1 MRRVFHRSG
10 WLDGRAWM
18 LGMALFAGVG
28 GTSCKQIESRDLIRE
43 GNVAYNDGQY
53 AKAIEAYTKSIE
65 IEEDGV
71 KVFWNRGCAAMAM
84 VLKLRGA
91 SEPEKLEQRKTYT
104 NMALKDFQTWLD
116 RADEEEEA
124 GDADEAA
131 DEGEEGAAAEEDKR
145 TNEEIVRDY
154 RLTLLDADERCDDL
168 LQYWMD
174 KHKAAPREESWYNV
188 IGRQYEKCGQ
198 PEKRVEWMKKRA
210 DDFPDSVKAWHALAI
225 EAFDPLWP
233 DPEKGL
239 PYNEDL
245 PSNERIKQADKVI
258 ELLDKATALDPQF
271 LDAYT
276 WRSMAYTQRMFARTV
291 VEQAEFPE
299 ERLEAILA
307 REDSMLAWK
316 NQKAKCD
323 LEGTAECP
331 ADLRTLQEG
340 ETCCPKSPLNA
351 TEQAEDA
358 AAKKEILAEMAAA
371 DAAAAAESSKKNKK
385 RRRRKK

>member
-1 MRRVFHRSG
+1 
-10 WLDGRAWM
+10 
-18 LGMALFAGVG
+18 MALFAAG
-28 GTSCKQIESRDLIRE
+28 SCKQIESRDLIRE
-43 GNVAYNDGQY
+43 GNTAYNDGQY
-53 AKAIEAYTKSIE
+53 AEAIEAYTKSIE

-71 KVFWNRGCAAMAM
+71 KVFWNRGCAAMAL
-84 VLKLRGA
+84 VLKLRGT
-91 SEPEKLEQRKTYT
+91 SEPDKLEQRKAYT

-116 RADEEEEA
+116 RADEEEQAAEEA
-124 GDADEAA
+124 AEAEDAAEDGAPPAA
-131 DEGEEGAAAEEDKR
+131 DEDKR
-145 TNEEIVRDY
+145 SNEEIVRDY

-174 KHKAAPREESWYNV
+174 KHKAEPREESWYNV

-198 PEKRVEWMKKRA
+198 PDKRVEWMKKRA
-210 DDFPDSVKAWHALAI
+210 DDFPDSVKAWHSLAI

-245 PSNERIKQADKVI
+245 APTDRIKAADKVI
-258 ELLDKATALDPQF
+258 ELLDKATAVDPQF

-291 VEQAEFPE
+291 TEEPEMPE

-323 LEGTAECP
+323 LEGTDECP
-331 ADLRTLQEG
+331 ADLSTLEEG
-340 ETCCPKSPLNA
+340 QTCCPAAPLSA
-351 TEQAEDA
+351 TEQADDA
-358 AAKKEILAEMAAA
+358 AAKKEIIAEMAQA
-371 DAAAAAESSKKNKK
+371 DAEAAAPPTKKK

>member
-1 MRRVFHRSG
+1 
-10 WLDGRAWM
+10 M
-18 LGMALFAGVG
+18 LGMALFAGLG
-28 GTSCKQIESRDLIRE
+28 ATSCKQIESRDLIRE
-43 GNVAYNDGQY
+43 GNAAYNDGQY
-53 AKAIEAYTKSIE
+53 AEAIEAYTKSIE

-71 KVFWNRGCAAMAM
+71 KVFWNRGCAALAL

-91 SEPEKLEQRKTYT
+91 TEPEKLEQRKTYT
-104 NMALKDFQTWLD
+104 NMALKDFKTWLD
-116 RADEEEEA
+116 RADEEEEDA
-124 GDADEAA
+124 GDVESPE
-131 DEGEEGAAAEEDKR
+131 EGEGAEGGAAVEEEDKR

-174 KHKAAPREESWYNV
+174 KHKAEPREESWYTV
-188 IGRQYEKCGQ
+188 VGRQYDKCGQ

-210 DDFPDSVKAWHALAI
+210 EDFPDSVKAWHALAI
-225 EAFDPLWP
+225 DAFEPLWP

-245 PSNERIKQADKVI
+245 APADRIKQADKVI
-258 ELLDKATALDPQF
+258 ELLDKANAIDRKF

-291 VEQAEFPE
+291 VEDAEFPE

-323 LEGTAECP
+323 LEGTKECP
-331 ADLRTLQEG
+331 ADLSTLAEG
-340 ETCCPKSPLNA
+340 ETCCPGAPLTA
-351 TEQAEDA
+351 AEQAEDA
-358 AAKKEILAEMAAA
+358 TAKTEILAEMAAA
-371 DAAAAAESSKKNKK
+371 DAEAAAPPKKK

>member
-18 LGMALFAGVG
+18 LGMALFAAAGA
-28 GTSCKQIESRDLIRE
+28 TSCKQIESRDLIRE
-43 GNVAYNDGQY
+43 GNAAYNDGQY
-53 AKAIEAYTKSIE
+53 AEAIEAYTKSIE

-84 VLKLRGA
+84 VLKLRGT
-91 SEPEKLEQRKTYT
+91 SDPEKLEKRKAFT

-116 RADEEEEA
+116 RADEEEEG
-124 GDADEAA
+124 GDVEPE
-131 DEGEEGAAAEEDKR
+131 EGEEGEAADAEEDKR
-145 TNEEIVRDY
+145 SNEEIVRDY

-174 KHKAAPREESWYNV
+174 KHKAEPREESWYNV

-198 PEKRVEWMKKRA
+198 SDKRVEWMKKRA
-210 DDFPDSVKAWHALAI
+210 EDFPDSVKAWHALAI

-239 PYNEDL
+239 PYNEEL
-245 PSNERIKQADKVI
+245 PSNDRITQADKVI

-291 VEQAEFPE
+291 IEEPELPE
-299 ERLEAILA
+299 EKLEAILA

-331 ADLRTLQEG
+331 DDLTTLEEG
-340 ETCCPKSPLNA
+340 QTCCPKAPLSA
-351 TEQAEDA
+351 SEQAEDA
-358 AAKKEILAEMAAA
+358 AAKKEIIAEMAAA
-371 DAAAAAESSKKNKK
+371 DAEAEEPPKKK

>member
-1 MRRVFHRSG
+1 MRRFFHRCG
-10 WLDGRAWM
+10 WGSGRAW
-18 LGMALFAGVG
+18 LVGAALFGTLGA
-28 GTSCKQIESRDLIRE
+28 TSCTKIESRDLIRD
-43 GNVAYNDGQY
+43 GNAHYNDGQY
-53 AKAIEAYTKSIE
+53 AEAIEAYTKSIDLE
-65 IEEDGV
+65 PDGI
-71 KVFWNRGCAAMAM
+71 KVFWNRACAAEAL
-84 VLKLRGA
+84 VLKLRG
-91 SEPEKLEQRKTYT
+91 SDKTDERRKYAD
-104 NMALKDFQTWLD
+104 MALKDFRTWLD
-116 RADEEEEA
+116 REPEKNEA
-124 GDADEAA
+124 E
-131 DEGEEGAAAEEDKR
+131 EGEEEKKS
-145 TNEEIVRDY
+145 NEELVLEH
-154 RLTLLDADERCDDL
+154 RLTVLDADERCDDL

-198 PEKRVEWMKKRA
+198 PEKRVEWMRKRA
-210 DDFPDSVKAWHALAI
+210 EDFPESVKAWHALAI

-233 DPEKGL
+233 DPEKQL

-245 PSNERIKQADKVI
+245 PAGERIKTANKVI

-276 WRSMAYTQRMFARTV
+276 WRSMAYTQRLFARVV
-291 VEQAEFPE
+291 VEEAELPE

-331 ADLRTLQEG
+331 DDLSTLAEG
-340 ETCCPKSPLNA
+340 ETCCPKSPLSA
-351 TEQAEDA
+351 QDQADDA
-358 AAKKEILAEMAAA
+358 AAKKEIAAEMAAA
-371 DAAAAAESSKKNKK
+371 DAAEAAPTKKK